1 MSCSKCEDKDAY
13 KPLNQEY
20 DNFICF
26 KNHIY
31 DVKRM
36 ALNLRDEKA
45 IKIFSKINEIE
56 KITNN
61 RFSVKSQT
69 TERWYVVE
77 KLRAADVWTCECRDF
92 MNRLVSGLDVRCK
105 HIMACQM
112 LQDSVREA
120 SGIES
125 VNLPKIC
132 PKCNSIVKSELSL
145 PSSTIARC
153 PETIQ
158 ITVVRFGRCKVK
170 VTREPH
176 DSMLIVIRR
185 E

>member
-1 MSCSKCEDKDAY
+1 
-13 KPLNQEY
+13 
-20 DNFICF
+20 
-26 KNHIY
+26 
-31 DVKRM
+31 M

-132 PKCNSIVKSELSL
+132 PKCNSSIVTKHVHTQVLRHGATS
-145 PSSTIARC
+145 
-153 PETIQ
+153 
-158 ITVVRFGRCKVK
+158 RFYAQ
-170 VTREPH
+170 
-176 DSMLIVIRR
+176 LINNLNLILW
-185 E
+185 